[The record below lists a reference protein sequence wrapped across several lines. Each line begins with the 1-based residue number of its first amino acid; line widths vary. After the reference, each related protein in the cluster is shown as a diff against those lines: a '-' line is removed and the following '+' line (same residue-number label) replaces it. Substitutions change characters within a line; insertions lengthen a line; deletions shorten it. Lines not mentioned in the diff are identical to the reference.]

1 MALSNYT
8 ELQASVADFLN
19 RAYLTAVIPDFIR
32 MTESELNRV
41 LRTREMSVRTRAPVS
56 EQYVKLPDDYLGM
69 RNIEL
74 VTSPVTV
81 LEYRN
86 LENLD
91 AHRASDA
98 TGKPIFYS
106 IMQNNIEFAPVPDSE
121 YTLEIVYYQKI
132 PQLGTE
138 VTEFTTN
145 WLLDSHPD
153 IYLYGSLMQSAPY
166 LQADE
171 RIGVWAGKFQQVLEQ
186 LKTSDEKARF
196 SGTTPTITFSSFG

>member
-19 RAYLTAVIPDFIR
+19 RSELTDVIPDFIR
-32 MTESELNRV
+32 MTEAELNRL
-41 LRTREMSVRTRAPVS
+41 LRTREMSVRTQGPIS
-56 EQYVKLPDDYLGM
+56 KQYVKLPVDFLGL

-74 VTSPVTV
+74 MTSPVTV

-86 LENLD
+86 LQNLD
-91 AHRASDA
+91 AHRALDA
-98 TGKPIFYS
+98 TGKPIYYS

-121 YTLEIVYYQKI
+121 YTLEIVYYQAL
-132 PQLGTE
+132 PALAE
-138 VTEFTTN
+138 NTTN

-171 RIGVWAGKFQQVLEQ
+171 RIGVWAGKFQQILEQ

>member
-8 ELQASVADFLN
+8 ELQESVADFLN
-19 RAYLTAVIPDFIR
+19 RSDLTDVIPDFIR
-32 MTESELNRV
+32 MTEAELNRV

-56 EQYVKLPDDYLGM
+56 GQYVKLPVDFLGM

-74 VTSPVTV
+74 LTEPVTV

-86 LENLD
+86 LQNLD
-91 AHRASDA
+91 AHRAADS
-98 TGKPIFYS
+98 TGKPLFYS

-121 YTLEIVYYQKI
+121 YTLEIVYYQSL
-132 PQLGTE
+132 PALADN
-138 VTEFTTN
+138 TTN
-145 WLLDSHPD
+145 WLLDAHPD

-171 RIGVWAGKFQQVLEQ
+171 RISIWAGKFQQILEQ

>member
-19 RAYLTAVIPDFIR
+19 RSDLTDVIPDFIR
-32 MTESELNRV
+32 MTEAELNRV

-56 EQYVKLPDDYLGM
+56 EQYVKLPDDFLGM

-121 YTLEIVYYQKI
+121 YTLEIVYYQKL

-138 VTEFTTN
+138 VGEFATN

>member
-19 RAYLTAVIPDFIR
+19 RSDLTDVIPDFIK

-41 LRTREMSVRTRAPVS
+41 LRTREMSVRTQGPIS
-56 EQYVKLPDDYLGM
+56 KQYVKLPVDFLGL

-74 VTSPVTV
+74 MTSPVTV

-86 LENLD
+86 LQNLD
-91 AHRASDA
+91 AHRAIDA
-98 TGKPIFYS
+98 SGKPIYYS

-121 YTLEIVYYQKI
+121 YTLEIVYYQAL
-132 PQLGTE
+132 PALADN
-138 VTEFTTN
+138 TTN

-171 RIGVWAGKFQQVLEQ
+171 RIGVWAGKFQQILEQ

>member
-19 RAYLTAVIPDFIR
+19 RGDLTAVIPDFIK

-41 LRTREMSVRTRAPVS
+41 LRTREMSVRTQGPIS
-56 EQYVKLPDDYLGM
+56 KQYVKLPVDFLGL

-74 VTSPVTV
+74 MTSPVTV

-86 LENLD
+86 LQNLD
-91 AHRASDA
+91 AHRAIDA
-98 TGKPIFYS
+98 SGKPIFYS
-106 IMQNNIEFAPVPDSE
+106 IMQNNIEFAPVPDAE
-121 YTLEIVYYQKI
+121 YTLEIVYYQAL
-132 PQLGTE
+132 PALADN
-138 VTEFTTN
+138 TTN

-171 RIGVWAGKFQQVLEQ
+171 RIGVWAGKFQQILEQ